1 MRLSAASQEYSV
13 ELCPISSQDFEALM
27 SDVLQLVAL
36 RVQRLLDGTDALE
49 LNGRHVETIDHRR
62 SRTGFCWDVRRKVT
76 HPGFPNFKVP
86 STLGLG

>member
-1 MRLSAASQEYSV
+1 MRLSAASREYSV

-49 LNGRHVETIDHRR
+49 LNGRHVETINHRR
-62 SRTGFCWDVRRKVT
+62 SCAGFCLHLHGKVM
-76 HPGFPNFKVP
+76 
-86 STLGLG
+86 